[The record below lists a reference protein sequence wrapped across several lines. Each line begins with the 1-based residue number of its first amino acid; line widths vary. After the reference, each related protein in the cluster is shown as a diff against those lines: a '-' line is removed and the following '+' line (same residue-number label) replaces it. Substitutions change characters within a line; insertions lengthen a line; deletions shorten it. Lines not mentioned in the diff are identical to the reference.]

1 MLECRACVLRSIRAI
16 AGDAYG
22 SISTSI
28 LQRPLVLTPQLANRP
43 APRRLATAAAESNAV
58 EQDALSSLEPVP
70 QPTTDIIRSK
80 RRGPITVSNEKALR
94 KELIHLK
101 DRVKFA
107 DHVHYILR
115 DNKPEKALDLCRLGS
130 REMQCTVAWNHV
142 IAWNLENGKV
152 KQALEIYNEMKKR
165 AQWPD
170 SYTYMRLFQGLMD
183 KPEHVGK
190 AVAIYNSMS
199 SPTSKVK
206 PSVMHTNAVLRICAL
221 ALDMDALWGIV
232 ANLPEAG
239 PNAADTTTYTTILQS
254 IRHAAMGD
262 EQDPQLMESQRQ
274 EAVNEGRRIWQ
285 EVIQKWRGGD
295 LIIDEALVTAM
306 ANLLLISRRLQ
317 DTDDVL
323 SLVQQTTNLERLIAP
338 VGSPDRKLQH
348 LPRDRFALD
357 PEEEDTHP
365 PARQDHFVP
374 DPEGFVPSPSAS
386 AFKPVTPL
394 VRDSSR
400 PKRSTSLAWVK
411 PGNGILSALF
421 RACRIMRIPK
431 VAYAYWDTI
440 TAPPY
445 GLEPDLSNFKEVLRM
460 YRINRAADKAV
471 STVAKAHNEYGVR
484 PMPGTYQL
492 AMAVCARDHK
502 NRRIVATAS
511 RIIDDM
517 LEHLE
522 QPDIV
527 TLEQYL
533 SLALATSDGPQIA
546 LALEHLMPVAGRM
559 QELAGSKRNYRRDAM
574 DETDLK
580 ERRQRVDDKQNA
592 MDLYKDMIG
601 AIDVLKR
608 RELIPERHQEFWTQQ
623 RARLDSDLA
632 KTKWDLKD
640 RKHRNYEIRERTK
653 QKKDLYDAVQT
664 ARAAVQK
671 DKEVQRLHR
680 KEQETR
686 RSNRERSGVD
696 QNLRKLNE
704 KGRPWSG
711 LIRRHTSDDTSEY
724 AEQKRSARLKPK
736 ELEGV
741 ED

>member
-16 AGDAYG
+16 TGDAYG
-22 SISTSI
+22 SASI
-28 LQRPLVLTPQLANRP
+28 LQRPPLLTPQLANR
-43 APRRLATAAAESNAV
+43 AARRRLATAAVGSNAV
-58 EQDALSSLEPVP
+58 EQDALSGLEPVA

-80 RRGPITVSNEKALR
+80 RGGPIVVSNEKALR

-115 DNKPEKALDLCRLGS
+115 DNKPDKALDLCRLAS

-142 IAWNLENGKV
+142 IAWNLEHGKV
-152 KQALEIYNEMKKR
+152 KQAFDIYNEMKKR

-199 SPTSKVK
+199 SPSSKVK
-206 PSVMHTNAVLRICAL
+206 PSVMHTNAVLRVCAL
-221 ALDMDALWGIV
+221 ALDMDALWGVV

-285 EVIQKWRGGD
+285 EVIQKWRAGD
-295 LIIDEALVTAM
+295 LLIDEPLVTAM

-338 VGSPDRKLQH
+338 VGSPHRKLQH
-348 LPRDRFALD
+348 LPRERSGLH
-357 PEEEDTHP
+357 PEDDGTDL
-365 PARQDHFVP
+365 PAHQDHFVP

-394 VRDSSR
+394 VRDSPR
-400 PKRSTSLAWVK
+400 PKRSTSLAWVQ

-431 VAYAYWDTI
+431 IAYAYWDVI
-440 TAPPY
+440 TAAPY

-460 YRINRAADKAV
+460 YRINRAADKAA
-471 STVAKAHNEYGVR
+471 STVEKAHNEYGVR
-484 PMPGTYQL
+484 PTPATYQL

-502 NRRIVATAS
+502 NRRIVETGS

-517 LEHLE
+517 MEHLE

-533 SLALATSDGPQIA
+533 SLALATSDGPQIVSA
-546 LALEHLMPVAGRM
+546 LMHLMPVAERM
-559 QELAGSKRNYRRDAM
+559 QELAGSKRKYRRDAM
-574 DETDLK
+574 HETDLK

-592 MDLYKDMIG
+592 MDLFKDMIR

-608 RELIPERHQEFWTQQ
+608 RELTPEHRREFWTEQ
-623 RARLDSDLA
+623 RAKLDSFLA

-653 QKKDLYDAVQT
+653 QKKELYDAVQT

-686 RSNRERSGVD
+686 RSDRERSGVEE
-696 QNLRKLNE
+696 NLRKLDQ

-711 LIRRHTSDDTSEY
+711 LVRRHTSDDLSKY
-724 AEQKRSARLKPK
+724 AEQKRSVRSKPK
-736 ELEGV
+736 ELQHSSE
-741 ED
+741 